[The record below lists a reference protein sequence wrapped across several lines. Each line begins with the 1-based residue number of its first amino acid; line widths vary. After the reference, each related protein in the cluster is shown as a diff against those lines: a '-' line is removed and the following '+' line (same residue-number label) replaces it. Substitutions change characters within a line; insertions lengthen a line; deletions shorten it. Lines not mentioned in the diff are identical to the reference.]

1 MRIDGEERTLEGEG
15 VGSVEAF
22 ANAMTTGLGVKLRVL
37 DYKEHAI
44 GAGTDVN
51 AVSYMELDVDGRE
64 IWGVGMHSD
73 ITTSSLRAIVSGVN
87 RALEQS

>member
-1 MRIDGEERTLEGEG
+1 
-15 VGSVEAF
+15 
-22 ANAMTTGLGVKLRVL
+22 L